1 MANPRDRALELIE
14 EGIVSAED
22 MVTMC
27 VKYMSVDDVEDML
40 DCNELSDRFMEDEE
54 EDYED
59 DGHLAGSR
67 SGQTSENAMS
77 EAPKMFVI
85 QTSTEE
91 VSVTAMDFLDAVQ
104 TWVQWGGHPTD
115 ILAIEEHENRTTETV
130 H

>member
-1 MANPRDRALELIE
+1 MMD
-14 EGIVSAED
+14 
-22 MVTMC
+22 
-27 VKYMSVDDVEDML
+27 
-40 DCNELSDRFMEDEE
+40 
-54 EDYED
+54 
-59 DGHLAGSR
+59 SR
-67 SGQTSENAMS
+67 TGTKSGKTSENAMS
-77 EAPKMFVI
+77 KAPKMFVI